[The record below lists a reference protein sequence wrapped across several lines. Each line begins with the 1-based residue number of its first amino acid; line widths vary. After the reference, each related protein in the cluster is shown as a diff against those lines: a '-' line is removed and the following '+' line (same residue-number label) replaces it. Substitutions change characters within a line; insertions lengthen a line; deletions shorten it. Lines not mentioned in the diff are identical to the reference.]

1 MFITFEGIDLSGKST
16 QCQLL
21 GQYLTDKGFKILLL
35 REPGGSNISEKI
47 RDILLDKNSAGMRPL
62 TEFFLYSASRAQLV
76 EEVIKPALN
85 LGKIVICDRFDDSS
99 TAYQGFARGL
109 GMDNVK
115 TINKIATGG
124 LSPDLTLFIDIT
136 VEESLKRLRVAGK
149 LTDRLEAEGAKFFE
163 AVRQGYLQLATTDDE
178 AIRKRFKIIN
188 GADDISTI
196 ARRIQQL
203 VGQELKI
210 D

>member
-21 GQYLTDKGFKILLL
+21 GQYLTDKGFDILLL
-35 REPGGSNISEKI
+35 REPGGTKISEKI
-47 RDILLDKNSAGMRPL
+47 RDILLDKDSIGMLPL
-62 TEFFLYSASRAQLV
+62 TEFFLYSAARAQLV
-76 EEVIKPALN
+76 EEVIKPALDS
-85 LGKIVICDRFDDSS
+85 GKIVICDRFDDSS

-109 GMDNVK
+109 GMDNVR

-124 LSPDLTLFIDIT
+124 LSPDLTIFIDIT
-136 VEESLKRLRVAGK
+136 VDESLKRLKVAGK
-149 LTDRLEAEGAKFFE
+149 LTDRMEAEGVKFFE
-163 AVRQGYLQLATTDDE
+163 AVRQGYLQLATADE
-178 AIRKRFKIIN
+178 EAARKRFKIIN

-196 ARRIQQL
+196 ARRIQQI

>member
-21 GQYLTDKGFKILLL
+21 GQYLTDKDFEILLL

-163 AVRQGYLQLATTDDE
+163 AVRQGYLQLATADDE